1 VITLERN
8 SMSQDPNVRHTT
20 KVAVAKNRFSGFT
33 GPACNLKYDLETG
46 RMYEVQM
53 EEL

>member
-1 VITLERN
+1 
-8 SMSQDPNVRHTT
+8 MSANEEERHTT

-46 RMYEVQM
+46 RMYEVEM